1 MASSTS
7 SSSIDCT
14 CSLTRDT
21 TTASN
26 NEAEPVVSVG
36 SIRGNWKLT
45 ASVVSLRDIF
55 NTIKDYA
62 FNETVVNN
70 YSDPIFIYLDIKTKY
85 TGALDQTADL
95 ILQMFGDRILDK
107 SYRYQRKNICE
118 TSVCD
123 LMDKVV
129 IMSNTGFQN
138 TRLEEYV
145 NISTSNGNLQRLEY
159 SDIIIRKNFNVNAPD
174 ILYKSNKSELQK
186 ILNDENSDLE
196 IKQMA
201 ETELIDLEKEYE
213 INEKKLKLFLLPK
226 DEADKKNAIIEIR
239 AGTGGLEAS
248 LFAADLFKMYEKV
261 SHKKKWSVEL
271 ISISRS
277 EAGGLKEVIASIKGN
292 NIYSTLK
299 YESGVHRVQRVPD
312 TETQGR
318 VHTSAAT
325 VAVLPEAEEVDLK
338 INESDLRID
347 VFRAGG
353 PGGQSVNTTDSAVRI
368 THIPTGLSVSQQD
381 EKSQHKNKAKGMKIL
396 RARLYELERSRIDQE
411 RSQDRKSKIG
421 TGDRSERIR
430 TYNFPQGRVTDHRI
444 NLTLHK
450 LEEFLEGE
458 AFDEMIESLTL
469 QAQEE
474 SLGSLN

>member
-1 MASSTS
+1 MIPLKKIEELINKHSLLEKDLSSGK
-7 SSSIDCT
+7 IDKN
-14 CSLTRDT
+14 LF
-21 TTASN
+21 
-26 NEAEPVVSVG
+26 AEKS
-36 SIRGNWKLT
+36 KE
-45 ASVVSLRDIF
+45 
-55 NTIKDYA
+55 Y
-62 FNETVVNN
+62 
-70 YSDPIFIYLDIKTKY
+70 
-85 TGALDQTADL
+85 ADL
-95 ILQMFGDRILDK
+95 NEIIQDAKNYFSYEKDR
-107 SYRYQRKNICE
+107 
-118 TSVCD
+118 
-123 LMDKVV
+123 
-129 IMSNTGFQN
+129 
-138 TRLEEYV
+138 
-145 NISTSNGNLQRLEY
+145 
-159 SDIIIRKNFNVNAPD
+159 
-174 ILYKSNKSELQK
+174 SELQK
-186 ILNDENSDLE
+186 ILDDKNSDTELV
-196 IKQMA
+196 KMA
-201 ETELIDLEKEYE
+201 EIELNDLKSENEN
-213 INEKKLKLFLLPK
+213 NEKKLKMFLLPK

-248 LFAADLFKMYEKV
+248 LFAADLFKMYERV
-261 SHKKKWSVEL
+261 SQKKKWFVEL

-277 EAGGLKEVIASIKGN
+277 EAGGLKEVIASIRGN

-325 VAVLPEAEEVDLK
+325 VAVLPEAEEIDLK
-338 INESDLRID
+338 INETDLRID

-368 THIPTGLSVSQQD
+368 THIPSGISVSQQD

-396 RARLYELERSRIDQE
+396 RARLYELERSRIENE
-411 RSQDRKSKIG
+411 RSKDRKSKIG

-458 AFDEMIESLTL
+458 IFDEMIEALTL

-474 SLGSLN
+474 KLEAIN